1 MLYMLIYFGL
11 FYFQKRLEENKQ
23 KLVGIT
29 SHLYKLSKERRSSWI
44 IDTDSASDLL
54 TKRQKDALGMQN
66 GIDASNGD
74 KDGYSYQEPSTAV
87 LMGSSIP
94 VKNAVRPIKLTEVKK
109 LPPYTTWI
117 FLDRFVR
124 VTRILVSFF
133 LCHVFLHSLFI
144 YRTSVRKKCNGKAYF
159 PPKGRRRFEPWRRC
173 CWEGQSQ
180 TPNMNRKTDME
191 NTKKN

>member
-1 MLYMLIYFGL
+1 MG
-11 FYFQKRLEENKQ
+11 
-23 KLVGIT
+23 GIT
-29 SHLYKLSKERRSSWI
+29 SHLYTLSNERRSSWI
-44 IDTDSASDLL
+44 SDTDSASDLL

-66 GIDASNGD
+66 GIDVSNGD

-124 VTRILVSFF
+124 LTR
-133 LCHVFLHSLFI
+133 VF
-144 YRTSVRKKCNGKAYF
+144 V
-159 PPKGRRRFEPWRRC
+159 
-173 CWEGQSQ
+173 
-180 TPNMNRKTDME
+180 
-191 NTKKN
+191 